1 MSKKVISV
9 PNAPELPFSP
19 GIKAGD
25 YIFVSGQVG
34 FEDPQTGEE
43 VKGIESQTRRCILN
57 IEKVLQSGGSKLN
70 DVVKTTVFLRNAD
83 DFHRMN
89 EVYQSFFQRNQPA
102 RSTVVTGMV
111 MPRMLVE
118 IECIAYHP

>member
-43 VKGIESQTRRCILN
+43 VKGIESQTRQCILN
-57 IEKVLQSGGSKLN
+57 IEKVLKSGGSNLN

-89 EVYQSFFQRNQPA
+89 EVYQGFFQRNQPA